1 MNSFKFMRDP
11 SLRWHIHLNHVEL
24 TLAKVSQKTS
34 LRRLERM
41 VRERF
46 LGASMEVTV
55 TCADKLCELPNCVDG
70 FVIEQIKNLSRYG
83 VLVGV

>member
-1 MNSFKFMRDP
+1 
-11 SLRWHIHLNHVEL
+11 
-24 TLAKVSQKTS
+24 
-34 LRRLERM
+34 M

>member
-1 MNSFKFMRDP
+1 
-11 SLRWHIHLNHVEL
+11 
-24 TLAKVSQKTS
+24 
-34 LRRLERM
+34 M

-46 LGASMEVTV
+46 LGANMEVTV